1 MNYQNKIH
9 QYLQIQQLEIAIVKT
24 RKTIA
29 LKTNANHKA
38 QHECILKIYIRDL
51 IKLKKQSK
59 KNRKN

>member
-1 MNYQNKIH
+1 MKYYQNH
-9 QYLQIQQLEIAIVKT
+9 CDFQIQQLEIAILKT

-29 LKTNANHKA
+29 LKTNSNHKA
-38 QHECILKIYIRDL
+38 QQECILKIYIRDL